1 MIRSMTGFGRSE
13 RCEDGR
19 RFIVEMKS
27 VNNRYLDLSIRLPRQ
42 FNAFESAIRSLLRQY
57 VQRGKVD
64 VFISCEELEN
74 SNVTVHYNQNLAE
87 QYYNYLNEIAQQFH
101 LSNDLSAARLS
112 LYPDVLTCEES
123 EEDASQLWEPLKAT
137 VEEAARSFCEART
150 REGEFLKKD
159 LLDKLDDLSED
170 VDFISSRAPLI
181 VEEYQKQLQERVQ
194 ELLADA
200 QVDENRIVQETAI
213 YSDKV
218 CIDEELVRL
227 KSHIEAVRQTLNAQ
241 DSIGRKL
248 DFLAQEMNRE
258 ANTILSKTPDA
269 ESADHAIELKTGIE
283 KVREQIQNIE

>member
-19 RFIVEMKS
+19 KFIVEMKS

-42 FNAFESAIRSLLRQY
+42 FNSFEAAIRNLLRQY
-57 VQRGKVD
+57 IQRGKVD
-64 VFISCEELEN
+64 VFISFEELEN
-74 SNVTVHYNQNLAE
+74 SNVTVHYNKSLAE
-87 QYYNYLNEIAQQFH
+87 QYYRYVNEMAEQFH
-101 LSNDLSAARLS
+101 LNNDLSVADLS
-112 LYPDVLTCEES
+112 RYPDVLTCEETD
-123 EEDASQLWEPLKAT
+123 EDAGQLWEPLRAT
-137 VEEAARSFCEART
+137 VEEAAANFCNARI

-159 LLDKLDDLSED
+159 LLDKLDNLSGD
-170 VDFISSRAPLI
+170 VAFISSRAPAI
-181 VEEYQKQLQERVQ
+181 VEEYQKQLQSRVE
-194 ELLADA
+194 ELLSGA

-218 CIDEELVRL
+218 CIDEELTRL
-227 KSHIEAVRQTLNAQ
+227 RSHIEAVRQTLNA
-241 DSIGRKL
+241 DESVGRKL